1 MIKILIVENLEKL
14 SAIYKE
20 NILCA
25 FYGQVTVDMAT
36 NSTEALEKVRQ
47 GVVYDII
54 VIDMQMS
61 LISGIAL
68 GQGLRRSG
76 FSNLL
81 IAHTA
86 LGIQEAKEAMI
97 KGQMNGFSLKSS
109 TGKGLLKILQY
120 YRGSYTPPQALAA

>member
-14 SAIYKE
+14 SAIYRE

-54 VIDMQMS
+54 VIDMQMP

-68 GQGLRRSG
+68 GQALRRSG

-86 LGIQEAKEAMI
+86 LGIQEAKEAMT

-109 TGKGLLKILQY
+109 TGQGLLKILQH
-120 YRGSYTPPQALAA
+120 YRRYTPPQALAA

>member
-14 SAIYKE
+14 SARYKE

-25 FYGQVTVDMAT
+25 FYGQITVDIAT
-36 NSTEALEKVRQ
+36 NSTEALERVRH
-47 GVVYDII
+47 GAVYDII
-54 VIDMQMS
+54 VIDMQMP

-68 GQGLRRSG
+68 GQALRKLG

-86 LGIQEAKEAMI
+86 LGIQEAKKAMVQ
-97 KGQMNGFSLKSS
+97 GQMNGFSLKSA
-109 TGKGLLKILQY
+109 TGRGLLKILQH
-120 YRGSYTPPQALAA
+120 YRRYTPPQALAA

>member
-14 SAIYKE
+14 SARYKE

-25 FYGQVTVDMAT
+25 FYGQVTVDVAT

-47 GVVYDII
+47 GLVYDII
-54 VIDMQMS
+54 VIDMQMPF
-61 LISGIAL
+61 ISGIAL
-68 GQGLRRSG
+68 GKALRRSG

-86 LGIQEAKEAMI
+86 LGIQEAKEAMT

-109 TGKGLLKILQY
+109 TGQGLLKILQH
-120 YRGSYTPPQALAA
+120 YRPYPPPQVLAT

>member
-14 SAIYKE
+14 SAIYRE

-54 VIDMQMS
+54 VIDMQMP

-68 GQGLRRSG
+68 GQALRRLG

-86 LGIQEAKEAMI
+86 LGIQEAKEAMT

-109 TGKGLLKILQY
+109 TGQGLLKILQH
-120 YRGSYTPPQALAA
+120 YRRYTPPQALAA